1 MGCQRKMRLGAS
13 GRTRDDLR
21 LLLGAE
27 VHPRRGAAVEAIV
40 GQVAVCA
47 WVHLPCAMLRTLIES
62 ESVGVGPEVD
72 SLGDLELALLL
83 LSTEGSDGAG
93 THRLSPL
100 AGGFAAVA
108 AVLART
114 GAERIYVANWAEA
127 CRHVHF
133 HLISRL
139 PELADEFQGARIF
152 DLMGGA
158 QDRPAI
164 AAQFEL
170 LTALRQ
176 HLTKEGIA

>member
-1 MGCQRKMRLGAS
+1 MTASPEVCAICVDDAALAVGHGWSISIPS
-13 GRTRDDLR
+13 GRAPILGWVTLHPVAHRSSPEQLSSAEAEALGSYLR
-21 LLLGAE
+21 ATATYL
-27 VHPRRGAAVEAIV
+27 V
-40 GQVAVCA
+40 
-47 WVHLPCAMLRTLIES
+47 
-62 ESVGVGPEVD
+62 
-72 SLGDLELALLL
+72 
-83 LSTEGSDGAG
+83 
-93 THRLSPL
+93 
-100 AGGFAAVA
+100 
-108 AVLART
+108 ART

-139 PELADEFQGARIF
+139 PELADQFQGARIF